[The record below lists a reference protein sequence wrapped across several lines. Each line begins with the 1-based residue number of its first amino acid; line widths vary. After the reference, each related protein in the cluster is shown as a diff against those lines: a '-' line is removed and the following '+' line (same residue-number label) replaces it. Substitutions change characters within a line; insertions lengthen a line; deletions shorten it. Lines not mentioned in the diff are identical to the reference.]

1 MYGIRLS
8 SIGRR
13 AVRRRRPV
21 DGGAEVPSMVNLVP
35 PNKNPAKPEPV
46 ISPVFYGLLI
56 FLPISWYFGLTR
68 ETSTLTFVT
77 AILGIIPLARL
88 IGYATKE
95 IALQTNPAFGG
106 LINATF
112 GNMIELLI
120 AFLAIRKGPQLYDVV
135 KASII
140 GSIIGNILLLT
151 GLSIF
156 FGGLRFKQ
164 QRFNKASVGVSS
176 TMLIIAVCGLA
187 VPTVYSTT
195 SAATARQTEILSDAV
210 AIIMALI
217 YFAGLLFAFFTH
229 KYLFD
234 ASDEMRAAKEQ
245 TTITKRQAAF
255 LLLGCTAAVAFES
268 ELLVKNV
275 EYASLRMGLGQTFVG
290 VVVIAII
297 TNIAEKAN
305 AIHFAID
312 NKIDI
317 SLEIGLSSAIQIALF
332 VVPTLVLV
340 SSLGNLEFL
349 LVFTNFQIIAVLFA
363 VMIVNYLSAD
373 GVCNWLEGAQLVTVY
388 LILAIAFFFM

>member
-1 MYGIRLS
+1 
-8 SIGRR
+8 
-13 AVRRRRPV
+13 
-21 DGGAEVPSMVNLVP
+21 MVSLKTP
-35 PNKNPAKPEPV
+35 DSRQAARETP
-46 ISPVFYGLLI
+46 ISYFFYSLLI

-68 ETSTLTFVT
+68 ETHTLTFVS
-77 AILGIIPLARL
+77 AIMAIVPLARF

-112 GNMIELLI
+112 GNAIELFI
-120 AFLAIRKGPQLYDVV
+120 SILAIHRGLYEVV

-140 GSIIGNILLLT
+140 GSIVGNILLLT

-156 FGGLRFKQ
+156 CGGLRFKQ
-164 QRFNKASVGVSS
+164 QRFNKASIGVSS
-176 TMLIIAVCGLA
+176 TMLIISVVGLA
-187 VPTVYSTT
+187 IPTLYSTT
-195 SAATARQTEILSDAV
+195 ARATPRQIEILGDAV
-210 AIIMALI
+210 AIIMAII

-229 KYLFD
+229 RHLFD
-234 ASDEMRAAKEQ
+234 ASDDMRAAKEPP
-245 TTITKRQAAF
+245 TISIKRAA
-255 LLLGCTAAVAFES
+255 LLLFASTIAVAIES

-275 EYASLRMGLGQTFVG
+275 EYASERMQLTQTFVG

-305 AIHFAID
+305 AIHFAFQ

-332 VVPTLVLV
+332 VVPTLVLISGV
-340 SSLGNLEFL
+340 FNYEFT
-349 LVFTNFQIIAVLFA
+349 LVFSTFEIFSVVFA

-373 GVCNWLEGAQLVTVY
+373 GVCNWLEGAQLISVY
-388 LILAIAFFFM
+388 LIIAIAFFFI